1 MVPPAFRDEVDEVV
15 RNDKRNPPPQNS
27 ILFVGSSSITHWAG
41 IQDSF
46 PSYPILVRGIGGASL
61 PDLVRYADE
70 IIFSYKPKQIFI
82 YCGDNDIAYNRRMT
96 AEKVLSRFEELFTL
110 IRRKLPNVP
119 VGFIS
124 IKPSPSRWNFE
135 PMILESNRLV
145 KDYLSKQPNTFF
157 VDVHSA
163 MLDSRKNVNSSI
175 FIADQLHLN
184 ADGYAIW
191 KKAIEPYLLKGN

>member
-1 MVPPAFRDEVDEVV
+1 MKPPAFRDEVDALVKQ
-15 RNDKRNPPPQNS
+15 DKLNPPRQNS
-27 ILFVGSSSITHWAG
+27 ILFVGSSSITQWTS

-46 PSYPILVRGIGGASL
+46 PTHPIILRGIDGASL

-70 IIFSYKPKQIFI
+70 IIFPYHPKQIFI

-110 IRRKLPNVP
+110 IRTKLPNVP
-119 VGFIS
+119 IGFIS

-135 PMILESNRLV
+135 PMILESNQLI
-145 KDYLSKQPNTFF
+145 KNYLEKQPKTFF
-157 VDVHSA
+157 VNIHTA
-163 MLDSRKNVNSSI
+163 MLDSTGKVNSAL

-184 ADGYAIW
+184 ANGYAIW
-191 KKAIEPYLLKGN
+191 KKAIEPYLIAE